1 MVQQL
6 QFLKNVLNMSA
17 ERYLRSAG
25 DLFVYEGDYESA
37 LMMVDK
43 TLAIQPEDT
52 RALVLR
58 GDILYCLN
66 KDFEALSVFNK
77 VLDKTPSCIEAYV
90 SKASVLEVM
99 GKYREALTSCNTAF
113 ELIQAGSGYLL
124 PTLFDQKLMLLT
136 RLRKIGEAHA
146 LLEEAK
152 ERLKPSEFEFLHV
165 TYRPILNEFIR
176 YKQNRR
182 TKRGNK
188 PNTLRIV

>member
-17 ERYLRSAG
+17 ERYLRTAG

-77 VLDKTPSCIEAYV
+77 V
-90 SKASVLEVM
+90 
-99 GKYREALTSCNTAF
+99 
-113 ELIQAGSGYLL
+113 
-124 PTLFDQKLMLLT
+124 
-136 RLRKIGEAHA
+136 
-146 LLEEAK
+146 
-152 ERLKPSEFEFLHV
+152 
-165 TYRPILNEFIR
+165 
-176 YKQNRR
+176 
-182 TKRGNK
+182 
-188 PNTLRIV
+188 